1 MGLTEVGKRR
11 PRIDARDQ
19 VMGRVQYTNDLYLP
33 GMLYAKPL
41 LSTEHHARIVELDTS
56 AAERLPGVKTV
67 ATAKDAPDNVNGLI
81 IPDQPVYA
89 EDKVRYRG
97 EIVALVAAESEEIAQ
112 EAVELIKV
120 KYEPLPAVFDPR
132 EALEADAPIIHEQ
145 GQGRWCRG
153 NQVLPHGHETFLLV
167 HGDVEEGFRQSD
179 LIVEHTFGTSAQRC
193 APIEPHAFIA
203 KPEDT
208 DRITIIGNSQMP
220 FWHQPAI
227 AKALRLPLNRVRM
240 ITAPIG
246 GAFGQKN
253 NITVEPNLAIL
264 AMKAGRPVKWALTT
278 HEDFCYSV
286 HQDPRLQHLQ
296 GGPQVRWDSGRSRPQ
311 AHREHRRLCLD
322 DHDHHGQVH
331 LHRCR
336 PLSGAPSARG
346 DLGGLYEQV
355 PERGLPRLR
364 HVATDVRHRADDGH
378 HRREVG
384 HGSPGIPPEERD
396 EGRRP
401 GRYRSDYARGG
412 HRGLSEEGGRDER
425 LGGTARGRGSWS
437 PMSGSPASSATE
449 LGPRALV
456 KGARAERYRRSGDEG

>member
-1 MGLTEVGKRR
+1 MSLTEVGKRR

-41 LSTEHHARIVELDTS
+41 LSTEHHARIIELDTS
-56 AAERLPGVKTV
+56 AAERLPGVKAV

-89 EDKVRYRG
+89 DDKVRYRG

-120 KYEPLPAVFDPR
+120 KYEPLQAVFDPR
-132 EALEADAPIIHEQ
+132 EALEPDAPIIHEQ

-179 LIVEHTFGTSAQRC
+179 MIVEHTFGTSAQRC

-278 HEDFCYSV
+278 HEDFCYSSTKIPV
-286 HQDPRLQHLQ
+286 YHTYKMGLKSDGTLVALDRRHIANTGAYASTTMITMGKCTYIGAGPYLVPHQRGETWVVYTNKCQSAAFRGFGMSQPTFAIELMMDIIAEKLGMDPLEFRLKNVMKD
-296 GGPQVRWDSGRSRPQ
+296 GDRAGTGQ
-311 AHREHRRLCLD
+311 AMRAVGIEACLKK
-322 DHDHHGQVH
+322 
-331 LHRCR
+331 
-336 PLSGAPSARG
+336 
-346 DLGGLYEQV
+346 
-355 PERGLPRLR
+355 
-364 HVATDVRHRADDGH
+364 VA
-378 HRREVG
+378 E
-384 HGSPGIPPEERD
+384 
-396 EGRRP
+396 
-401 GRYRSDYARGG
+401 
-412 HRGLSEEGGRDER
+412 
-425 LGGTARGRGSWS
+425 
-437 PMSGSPASSATE
+437 MSGWEATPA
-449 LGPRALV
+449 G
-456 KGARAERYRRSGDEG
+456 